1 MKWASNSWKWYSD
14 LLAEHDPEV
23 TGVTTLSCLL
33 YSQYHQQLVQRRHM
47 HSLSPV
53 YRDLSERELN
63 LALPEGKFKYGKYI
77 QTMQIDMDIYL
88 KYLTEKFKERG
99 KIKEF
104 KSCLVACK

>member
-1 MKWASNSWKWYSD
+1 
-14 LLAEHDPEV
+14 
-23 TGVTTLSCLL
+23 
-33 YSQYHQQLVQRRHM
+33 M

-99 KIKEF
+99 EIKEF
-104 KSCLVACK
+104 KSWLVACK